1 MEKLDAGHWLKD
13 QKWTYQ
19 CITGSFTTKGSSS
32 IGNYND
38 VRDMGLVNKDLYHHF
53 PPFPFCL
60 TPEFKNPSQIWLL
73 ISSLPLPN
81 AFTSIPFFK
90 KRKKQF

>member
-1 MEKLDAGHWLKD
+1 
-13 QKWTYQ
+13 
-19 CITGSFTTKGSSS
+19 
-32 IGNYND
+32 
-38 VRDMGLVNKDLYHHF
+38 MGLVNKDLYHHF

-81 AFTSIPFFK
+81 AFTSIPFLK

>member
-38 VRDMGLVNKDLYHHF
+38 VQDMGLVNKDLYHHF
-53 PPFPFCL
+53 PPFHFCL
-60 TPEFKNPSQIWLL
+60 TPECKNPSQIWLL
-73 ISSLPLPN
+73 ISSLPLPK
-81 AFTSIPFFK
+81 AFTSIPFLQ

>member
-1 MEKLDAGHWLKD
+1 
-13 QKWTYQ
+13 
-19 CITGSFTTKGSSS
+19 
-32 IGNYND
+32 
-38 VRDMGLVNKDLYHHF
+38 MGLVNKDLYHHF

-90 KRKKQF
+90 KKKKTVLVVEVHLW